1 VRALAYLELAGP
13 LARSGIAT
21 TADRQRRAVA
31 QAAPGIDLLATPWR
45 GGTPVR
51 AAAAGLAGRRAVR
64 EFDLAH
70 CHLFGPGTLAVV
82 RAAERRGVPVVLSG
96 HVTSENFAGSW
107 RGSTALAPALRRYL
121 RAVYS
126 RADLVL
132 APTPFARRQLEA
144 YPVTAPVRAVSNG
157 VDLDALAGGA
167 GLRDRYRERFDLS
180 GTVVFTL
187 GNVFERKGLDT
198 FLGLA
203 RDLRDADRDREY
215 EFVWFGPYDTGP
227 AASPAVREAVA
238 RPPPNVTFT
247 GWIDDRR
254 GAFAAGDVFLF
265 PTREETMGVAAL
277 EALASGVPAVMRD
290 VPPLSDLYTDGED
303 CLLRATRRGMRLAI
317 RQVAA
322 DPALADRLAAG
333 GRATARRHGL
343 DRVGE
348 RLARIYRTVAAGDV
362 PPAGGGYAGS
372 PADDGWTED

>member
-1 VRALAYLELAGP
+1 VRVLAYLELAGP

-31 QAAPGIDLLATPWR
+31 RAAPEIDLLATPWR

-51 AAAAGLAGRRAVR
+51 AAATGLAGGRAIRR
-64 EFDLAH
+64 FDLAH

-82 RAAERRGVPVVLSG
+82 RAARRRGVPVVLSG
-96 HVTSENFAGSW
+96 HVTSENFADSF

-126 RADLVL
+126 RVDLVL

-157 VDLDALAGGA
+157 VDRDALAGGA
-167 GLRDRYRERFDLS
+167 GLRDRYRDRFDLS

-203 RDLRDADRDREY
+203 RDLRDADREY

-227 AASPAVREAVA
+227 AASPAVRAAVA

-290 VPPLSDLYTDGED
+290 VPPLSELYADGED
-303 CLLRATRRGMRLAI
+303 CLLRSTRRGMRLAI
-317 RQVAA
+317 EEVAA
-322 DPALADRLAAG
+322 DPTLAARLADG

-348 RLARIYRTVAAGDV
+348 ALARIYRTVAAGD
-362 PPAGGGYAGS
+362 AAAATGTYGGGGG
-372 PADDGWTED
+372 DGGWTED